1 MSIWG
6 KILAGSAGFAL
17 GGPIGAILGVIVA
30 GSFQRTSKRFNKNN
44 KISNEQKQNIFAISI
59 IILSAK
65 IAKADGHVS
74 KDEIHA
80 FKDKFNIPESE
91 MNEVGKIF
99 NEAKKSKEGYEKIAS
114 QVGLLFSENKLL
126 LEELLN
132 NLFYIAES
140 DGNTSDQELDVLKS
154 ISKYFNL
161 SENDFQ
167 RIQNSRLNN
176 KNSDPYKILSVNR
189 NDDDLTIRKRWI
201 QLNKE
206 HHPDNLIAKGLPKEF
221 IDQAND
227 ELSSI
232 NLAYDKIKQQRG
244 IN

>member
-1 MSIWG
+1 M
-6 KILAGSAGFAL
+6 
-17 GGPIGAILGVIVA
+17 
-30 GSFQRTSKRFNKNN
+30 
-44 KISNEQKQNIFAISI
+44 
-59 IILSAK
+59 
-65 IAKADGHVS
+65 
-74 KDEIHA
+74 
-80 FKDKFNIPESE
+80 
-91 MNEVGKIF
+91 
-99 NEAKKSKEGYEKIAS
+99 
-114 QVGLLFSENKLL
+114 L

-227 ELSSI
+227 ELSSYKSS
-232 NLAYDKIKQQRG
+232 L
-244 IN
+244 